1 MSQLASAF
9 ELLSTWPA
17 VVRMEKGVEWLGL
30 SVWGS
35 VVRRE
40 KGVEWLGLCREK
52 GEGLG
57 LGVVGADDRPS

>member
-1 MSQLASAF
+1 M
-9 ELLSTWPA
+9 
-17 VVRMEKGVEWLGL
+17 RMEKGVEWLGL
-30 SVWGS
+30 SGWGS